1 MISLEQYEV
10 IGEFASHAS
19 GCDEGIPKLVQ
30 WWIPTEKVDD
40 PNPANKR
47 ETPNRWCACLGD
59 KYVELHLMIE
69 WSCYARSLKREPNA
83 NPSLP
88 QPIR

>member
-59 KYVELHLMIE
+59 KYVELRPDDRVVVLRPKSE
-69 WSCYARSLKREPNA
+69 KGTECES
-83 NPSLP
+83 
-88 QPIR
+88 